1 MADEIKTYRP
11 SKFVVGF
18 YDSSVNVGFKCSNSD
33 AKTLFGYPSCK
44 WLGDGKWTNV
54 STFSRL
60 TGGYKPHAQRDCE
73 KQMLKDI
80 GTKLE
85 EVSNDLVSGFTVL
98 GIHHSGIANGS
109 CCVLRDP
116 RGWAVNV
123 DRQWLEKAIF
133 KHGCSVS
140 SNGEVSGKWFYAWS
154 YGSFA
159 GIWHESELDTIDTD
173 DDLLASQKNQYTS
186 FKLADLEVGK
196 IYDMASDSGDKTDVT
211 RVVYLGQY
219 TMRRPSS
226 VQNYLYKGYDVN
238 CLGRYYSSIVS
249 SSDDDLK
256 TLDSM
261 PWAVELEAKKALL
274 VQKRELLPVFV
285 KLHDRI
291 GYAPTSVD
299 NKNEWYADELVKTP
313 EEDLEHSIVYAVRKD
328 YSSTLVGKEYIKRL
342 VKVSECQDLKV
353 IEKPG
358 WARTK
363 TTCWKEVGLAYT
375 DESDYK
381 ILKLKM
387 LQDAFEKF
395 LVKSDKLVDDKLKLV
410 PGEVPADLKAWRK
423 RVAEWKLTTYDRE
436 RASHRWW

>member
-1 MADEIKTYRP
+1 MADGVTTYRP

-18 YDSSVNVGFKCSNSD
+18 YDSSVDVGFKSCDTN

-44 WLGDGKWTNV
+44 WLREGKWTNV

-60 TGGYKPHAQRDCE
+60 TGGYKPHTQRDCE

-80 GTKLE
+80 GSKLE
-85 EVSNDLVSGFTVL
+85 EVSNDLVSGFIVL
-98 GIHHSGIANGS
+98 GIHHSSIANGS

-116 RGWAVNV
+116 RGWTICV
-123 DRQWLEKAIF
+123 DHQWLEKAIF

-159 GIWHESELDTIDTD
+159 GIWHESELDKIDTD
-173 DDLLASQKNQYTS
+173 DDLLAAQKKQYTS
-186 FKLADLEVGK
+186 FKLDNLEVGK
-196 IYDMASDSGDKTDVT
+196 IYDMASGSGDKTSVS

-226 VQNYLYKGYDVN
+226 VQNYLYKGYDTSR
-238 CLGRYYSSIVS
+238 LGRCYSSIVN

-261 PWAVELEAKKALL
+261 PWMVEVEAKKANL

-285 KLHDRI
+285 ELHDRI
-291 GYAPTSVD
+291 GYSLDSVD
-299 NKNEWYADELVKTP
+299 RKSEWYADELVETP
-313 EEDLEHSIVYAVRKD
+313 EEDLEHSIVYSVHKD
-328 YSSTLVGKEYIKRL
+328 YSSALVGKEYMKRL
-342 VKVSECQDLKV
+342 VKVSDCQDLRV

-358 WARTK
+358 WSRANSN
-363 TTCWKEVGLAYT
+363 CWREIGLAYIS
-375 DESDYK
+375 ESDYK
-381 ILKLKM
+381 TLKLKM

-395 LVKSDKLVDDKLKLV
+395 LEKSDKLVEDKLKLV
-410 PGEVPADLKAWRK
+410 PGEVPENLIAWRDK
-423 RVAEWKLTTYDRE
+423 VRSWKLSVYDQD
-436 RASHRWW
+436 RAARRLW